1 MELVFTHA
9 ALCAEGEALW
19 IGVADVEQL
28 CDCVPVKRR
37 VGIDQDGH
45 LVEISQRAPRPLQ
58 WFNDTRR
65 SFPIKLQL
73 HLL

>member
-1 MELVFTHA
+1 MELVFTPA

-28 CDCVPVKRR
+28 CDCVLVKRR

-45 LVEISQRAPRPLQ
+45 LVDKARNITARATTTPMVQ
-58 WFNDTRR
+58 
-65 SFPIKLQL
+65 
-73 HLL
+73 